1 MPSRD
6 SSRLL
11 LLRCT
16 KPKPSDLNL
25 LLCRKLWRT
34 KMKKF
39 FSIAMVAVM
48 LVALCSTVFA
58 AASATFTVGTVDA
71 YKGESDTV
79 VVPVTVSDNSGFM
92 AAKFTVS
99 YDNTQLSLESVD
111 FSNSFAG
118 TVVVNGN
125 SVVWT
130 NAKLQDNKSNDVLAN
145 LTFKVLDTSAD
156 AKYDVTITAINA
168 SNYDE
173 QTVDITAVAGAV
185 NVTDKPVVTTT
196 TAPAPATT
204 TAAPAPATT
213 TAGNS
218 GKKDSPKTADA
229 GVAVA
234 AVALAAAAC
243 FVATKKRK

>member
-1 MPSRD
+1 
-6 SSRLL
+6 
-11 LLRCT
+11 
-16 KPKPSDLNL
+16 
-25 LLCRKLWRT
+25 
-34 KMKKF
+34 MKKF

-125 SVVWT
+125 NVVWT

-185 NVTDKPVVTTT
+185 NVTDKPVVPTT

>member
-1 MPSRD
+1 
-6 SSRLL
+6 
-11 LLRCT
+11 
-16 KPKPSDLNL
+16 
-25 LLCRKLWRT
+25 
-34 KMKKF
+34 MKKF

-92 AAKFTVS
+92 AAKFIVS
-99 YDNTQLSLESVD
+99 YDNTKLTLESVD
-111 FSNSFAG
+111 FSNSFVG
-118 TVVVNGN
+118 TVIVNGN
-125 SVVWT
+125 SVVWA

-156 AKYDVTITAINA
+156 AKYDVTLTAINA

-196 TAPAPATT
+196 AAPAPA

>member
-1 MPSRD
+1 
-6 SSRLL
+6 
-11 LLRCT
+11 
-16 KPKPSDLNL
+16 
-25 LLCRKLWRT
+25 
-34 KMKKF
+34 MKKF

-125 SVVWT
+125 NVVWT

-173 QTVDITAVAGAV
+173 QAVDITAVAGAV

>member
-1 MPSRD
+1 
-6 SSRLL
+6 
-11 LLRCT
+11 
-16 KPKPSDLNL
+16 
-25 LLCRKLWRT
+25 
-34 KMKKF
+34 MKKF

-185 NVTDKPVVTTT
+185 NVTDKPVVTTP

-218 GKKDSPKTADA
+218 GKKDSPETADA

>member
-1 MPSRD
+1 
-6 SSRLL
+6 
-11 LLRCT
+11 
-16 KPKPSDLNL
+16 
-25 LLCRKLWRT
+25 
-34 KMKKF
+34 MKKF

-196 TAPAPATT
+196 TAPTPATT

-218 GKKDSPKTADA
+218 GKEDSPKTADA

>member
-1 MPSRD
+1 
-6 SSRLL
+6 
-11 LLRCT
+11 
-16 KPKPSDLNL
+16 
-25 LLCRKLWRT
+25 
-34 KMKKF
+34 
-39 FSIAMVAVM
+39 M

-92 AAKFTVS
+92 AAKFIVS

-111 FSNSFAG
+111 FSNSFVG
-118 TVVVNGN
+118 TVIVNGN

-156 AKYDVTITAINA
+156 AKYDVTLTAINA

-185 NVTDKPVVTTT
+185 NVTDKPVVVTTT
-196 TAPAPATT
+196 AAPAPATT

>member
-1 MPSRD
+1 
-6 SSRLL
+6 
-11 LLRCT
+11 
-16 KPKPSDLNL
+16 
-25 LLCRKLWRT
+25 
-34 KMKKF
+34 MKKF

-92 AAKFTVS
+92 AAKFIVS
-99 YDNTQLSLESVD
+99 YDNTKLTLESVD
-111 FSNSFAG
+111 FSNSFVG
-118 TVVVNGN
+118 TVIVNGN
-125 SVVWT
+125 SVVWA

-156 AKYDVTITAINA
+156 AKYDVTLTAINA

-185 NVTDKPVVTTT
+185 NVTDKPVVPTT

>member
-1 MPSRD
+1 
-6 SSRLL
+6 
-11 LLRCT
+11 
-16 KPKPSDLNL
+16 
-25 LLCRKLWRT
+25 
-34 KMKKF
+34 MKKF

-92 AAKFTVS
+92 AAKFVVS
-99 YDNTQLSLESVD
+99 YDNTKLSLESVD
-111 FSNSFAG
+111 FSNSFVG
-118 TVVVNGN
+118 TVIVNGN

-156 AKYDVTITAINA
+156 AKYDVTLTAINA

>member
-1 MPSRD
+1 
-6 SSRLL
+6 
-11 LLRCT
+11 
-16 KPKPSDLNL
+16 
-25 LLCRKLWRT
+25 
-34 KMKKF
+34 MKKF

-92 AAKFTVS
+92 AAKFIVS

-111 FSNSFAG
+111 FSNSFVG
-118 TVVVNGN
+118 TVIVNGN

-156 AKYDVTITAINA
+156 AKYDVTLTAINA

-185 NVTDKPVVTTT
+185 NVTDKPVVPTT

>member
-1 MPSRD
+1 
-6 SSRLL
+6 
-11 LLRCT
+11 
-16 KPKPSDLNL
+16 
-25 LLCRKLWRT
+25 
-34 KMKKF
+34 MKKF

-218 GKKDSPKTADA
+218 GKEDSPKTADA

>member
-1 MPSRD
+1 
-6 SSRLL
+6 
-11 LLRCT
+11 
-16 KPKPSDLNL
+16 
-25 LLCRKLWRT
+25 
-34 KMKKF
+34 MKKF

-92 AAKFTVS
+92 AAKFSVS
-99 YDNTQLSLESVD
+99 YDNTKLTLESVD
-111 FSNSFAG
+111 FSNSFVG
-118 TVVVNGN
+118 TVIVNGN

-156 AKYDVTITAINA
+156 AKYDVTLTAINA

-218 GKKDSPKTADA
+218 GQKDSPKTADA

>member
-1 MPSRD
+1 
-6 SSRLL
+6 
-11 LLRCT
+11 
-16 KPKPSDLNL
+16 
-25 LLCRKLWRT
+25 
-34 KMKKF
+34 MKKF

-71 YKGESDTV
+71 YKGESDIV

>member
-1 MPSRD
+1 
-6 SSRLL
+6 
-11 LLRCT
+11 
-16 KPKPSDLNL
+16 
-25 LLCRKLWRT
+25 
-34 KMKKF
+34 MKKF

-118 TVVVNGN
+118 MVVVNGN

-218 GKKDSPKTADA
+218 GKGDSPKTADA

>member
-1 MPSRD
+1 
-6 SSRLL
+6 
-11 LLRCT
+11 
-16 KPKPSDLNL
+16 
-25 LLCRKLWRT
+25 
-34 KMKKF
+34 MKKF

-196 TAPAPATT
+196 TAPATT

-218 GKKDSPKTADA
+218 GKKDSPETADA

>member
-1 MPSRD
+1 
-6 SSRLL
+6 
-11 LLRCT
+11 
-16 KPKPSDLNL
+16 
-25 LLCRKLWRT
+25 
-34 KMKKF
+34 MKKF

-92 AAKFTVS
+92 AAKFIVS

-111 FSNSFAG
+111 FSNSFVG
-118 TVVVNGN
+118 TVIVNGN

-156 AKYDVTITAINA
+156 AKYDVTLTAINA

>member
-1 MPSRD
+1 
-6 SSRLL
+6 
-11 LLRCT
+11 
-16 KPKPSDLNL
+16 
-25 LLCRKLWRT
+25 
-34 KMKKF
+34 MKKF

-92 AAKFTVS
+92 AAKFIVS
-99 YDNTQLSLESVD
+99 YDNTKLTLESVD
-111 FSNSFAG
+111 FSNSFVG
-118 TVVVNGN
+118 TVIVNGN

-156 AKYDVTITAINA
+156 AKYDVTLTAINA

-196 TAPAPATT
+196 TPPATT

>member
-1 MPSRD
+1 
-6 SSRLL
+6 
-11 LLRCT
+11 
-16 KPKPSDLNL
+16 
-25 LLCRKLWRT
+25 
-34 KMKKF
+34 MKKF

-218 GKKDSPKTADA
+218 GKEDSPKTVDA

>member
-1 MPSRD
+1 
-6 SSRLL
+6 
-11 LLRCT
+11 
-16 KPKPSDLNL
+16 
-25 LLCRKLWRT
+25 
-34 KMKKF
+34 MKKF

-92 AAKFTVS
+92 AAKFIVS
-99 YDNTQLSLESVD
+99 YDNTKLTLESVD
-111 FSNSFAG
+111 FSNSFVG
-118 TVVVNGN
+118 TVIVNGN

-156 AKYDVTITAINA
+156 AKYDVTLTAINA

>member
-1 MPSRD
+1 
-6 SSRLL
+6 
-11 LLRCT
+11 
-16 KPKPSDLNL
+16 
-25 LLCRKLWRT
+25 
-34 KMKKF
+34 MKKF

-92 AAKFTVS
+92 AAKFIVS

-111 FSNSFAG
+111 FSNSFVG
-118 TVVVNGN
+118 TVIVNGN

-156 AKYDVTITAINA
+156 AKYDVTITNINA
-168 SNYDE
+168 SNFDE

-185 NVTDKPVVTTT
+185 NVTDKPVVVTT
-196 TAPAPATT
+196 TAAPAPAATT

>member
-1 MPSRD
+1 
-6 SSRLL
+6 
-11 LLRCT
+11 
-16 KPKPSDLNL
+16 
-25 LLCRKLWRT
+25 
-34 KMKKF
+34 MKKF

-111 FSNSFAG
+111 FSNSFVG
-118 TVVVNGN
+118 TVIVNGN
-125 SVVWT
+125 NVVWT
-130 NAKLQDNKSNDVLAN
+130 NAKLEDNKSNDVLAN

-156 AKYDVTITAINA
+156 AKYDVTITNINA
-168 SNYDE
+168 SNFDE

-185 NVTDKPVVTTT
+185 NVTDKPVVVTT
-196 TAPAPATT
+196 TAAPAPAATT

>member
-1 MPSRD
+1 
-6 SSRLL
+6 
-11 LLRCT
+11 
-16 KPKPSDLNL
+16 
-25 LLCRKLWRT
+25 
-34 KMKKF
+34 MKKF

-58 AASATFTVGTVDA
+58 AASATLTVGTVDA

-92 AAKFTVS
+92 AAKFVVS
-99 YDNTQLSLESVD
+99 YDNTKLTLESVD
-111 FSNSFAG
+111 FSNSFVG
-118 TVVVNGN
+118 TVIVNGN

-156 AKYDVTITAINA
+156 AKYDVTLTAINA

>member
-1 MPSRD
+1 
-6 SSRLL
+6 
-11 LLRCT
+11 
-16 KPKPSDLNL
+16 
-25 LLCRKLWRT
+25 
-34 KMKKF
+34 MKKF

-185 NVTDKPVVTTT
+185 NVTDKPVVSTT

-218 GKKDSPKTADA
+218 GQKDSPKTADA

>member
-1 MPSRD
+1 
-6 SSRLL
+6 
-11 LLRCT
+11 
-16 KPKPSDLNL
+16 
-25 LLCRKLWRT
+25 
-34 KMKKF
+34 MKKF

-204 TAAPAPATT
+204 AAAATT

>member
-1 MPSRD
+1 
-6 SSRLL
+6 
-11 LLRCT
+11 
-16 KPKPSDLNL
+16 
-25 LLCRKLWRT
+25 
-34 KMKKF
+34 MKKF

-156 AKYDVTITAINA
+156 AKYDVTLTAINA

-185 NVTDKPVVTTT
+185 NVTDKPVVTA
-196 TAPAPATT
+196 APAPATAT
-204 TAAPAPATT
+204 ATT

>member
-1 MPSRD
+1 
-6 SSRLL
+6 
-11 LLRCT
+11 
-16 KPKPSDLNL
+16 
-25 LLCRKLWRT
+25 
-34 KMKKF
+34 
-39 FSIAMVAVM
+39 
-48 LVALCSTVFA
+48 
-58 AASATFTVGTVDA
+58 
-71 YKGESDTV
+71 
-79 VVPVTVSDNSGFM
+79 M

-125 SVVWT
+125 TVVWT

-185 NVTDKPVVTTT
+185 NVTDKPVVTTN
-196 TAPAPATT
+196 
-204 TAAPAPATT
+204 AAPAPATT

-218 GKKDSPKTADA
+218 GKEDSPKTADA